1 MEDVR
6 GFRDVLVKLPKS
18 FTTLKEFAGKT
29 LAEIAEMSPSAA
41 RLGAGTLQ
49 KYFACVRSFLAWCET
64 EGYVTVSPAG
74 KIKTGAK
81 PNLYNAR
88 EPFSKPQLKTLFGS
102 PQYVGHLSATSRAKA
117 GNLVVRDG
125 KFWVPLIGLCSGMRL
140 GEIVQLLVSDI
151 REDGG
156 LTYFDVNDEGA
167 GKTLKTGTSKRAIPV
182 HAELVKVGFLDFVEA
197 RRAKDPNGRLFPE
210 IKVGANNY
218 ASHNF
223 SKYFG
228 RYLKQVQ
235 VKTEKTAFHS
245 FRHSFTDA
253 LREAGIEDSHIK
265 GLLGHADA
273 SVTAGYGS
281 GVPLNVLAGDM
292 VKVEFDL
299 DLSFLYLTGNK

>member
-1 MEDVR
+1 
-6 GFRDVLVKLPKS
+6 VKLPKS

-29 LAEIAEMSPSAA
+29 LVEIAEMSPSTA

-102 PQYVGHLSATSRAKA
+102 PQYVGHLSAASRAKP
-117 GNLVVRDG
+117 GKLMEKDG
-125 KFWVPLIGLCSGMRL
+125 KFWIPLIGLFTGMRL
-140 GEIVQLLVSDI
+140 GEIVQLMVSDI
-151 REDGG
+151 GDDDG
-156 LTYFDVNDEGA
+156 LIYFDVNKNEGDQ
-167 GKTLKTGTSKRAIPV
+167 KTLKSKASQRAIPV
-182 HAELVKVGFLDFVEA
+182 HKKLVKMGFMDFVET
-197 RRAKDPNGRLFPE
+197 RRAKEPKGRLFPE
-210 IKVGANNY
+210 IKPGANNY
-218 ASHNF
+218 HSHNF

-228 RYLKQVQ
+228 RYLKQVL

-253 LREAGIEDSHIK
+253 LRASEIEDSHIK
-265 GLLGHADA
+265 ALLGHADS

-281 GVPLNVLAGDM
+281 GVPLKVLAGD
-292 VKVEFDL
+292 VAKVEFDV
-299 DLSFLYLTGNK
+299 DLKHLYI